1 MYIKKWEMENP
12 EITDESFAA
21 MYGLD
26 NRSPAFGGSF
36 NPENPYQ
43 RPQYQYYNG
52 VNPYS
57 SGYNGGWR

>member
-1 MYIKKWEMENP
+1 M
-12 EITDESFAA
+12 TDESFAA
-21 MYGLD
+21 IYGLD

-36 NPENPYQ
+36 NPENPHQ

-57 SGYNGGWR
+57 SGYNGG

>member
-1 MYIKKWEMENP
+1 MENP
-12 EITDESFAA
+12 EMTDESFAA
-21 MYGLD
+21 IYGLD

-57 SGYNGGWR
+57 SGYNGG